1 MTEIFKCNCGCGGVE
16 ITKWPDNDGKD
27 EVVYIEF
34 LKRVRAGR
42 SLKQRLKM
50 IWRLLR
56 WGYYYDDDIVL
67 SKATTGALGSA
78 LVELSYTMEDK

>member
-16 ITKWPDNDGKD
+16 IIAFPDDD
-27 EVVYIEF
+27 EEVVYIEF

-42 SLKQRLKM
+42 SLKERLKM

-56 WGYYYDDDIVL
+56 WGYYYDDDIIL
-67 SKATTGALGSA
+67 TKATAGALGSA
-78 LVELSYTMEDK
+78 LVEISYTMEELP

>member
-1 MTEIFKCNCGCGGVE
+1 MAEIYKCDCGCGGVE
-16 ITKWPDNDGKD
+16 ISTWEEEGD
-27 EVVYIEF
+27 VIYIEF
-34 LKRVRAGR
+34 LKRCRAGR

-67 SKATTGALGSA
+67 TKVTAGALGTA
-78 LVELSYTMEDK
+78 LVEMSNKIKEQ